1 MTQKVVQKRRFQETH
16 PWLTFNA
23 DLREAG
29 PELWMMLGECQSKC
43 EHLAKYPLT
52 PDIAAEIHRMYMAKG
67 VLATTAIEGN
77 TLSEDEVRQ
86 ILDGKLELPPS
97 REYLAREVQNI

>member
-1 MTQKVVQKRRFQETH
+1 MCIAQLAVTKLRTETVTQKTAKKKRAFENTH

-23 DLREAG
+23 DLRSAG

-43 EHLAKYPLT
+43 EHLARYPLT
-52 PDIAAEIHRMYMAKG
+52 PDIAHEIHTMYLAKG

-86 ILDGKLELPPS
+86 ILDGK
-97 REYLAREVQNI
+97 